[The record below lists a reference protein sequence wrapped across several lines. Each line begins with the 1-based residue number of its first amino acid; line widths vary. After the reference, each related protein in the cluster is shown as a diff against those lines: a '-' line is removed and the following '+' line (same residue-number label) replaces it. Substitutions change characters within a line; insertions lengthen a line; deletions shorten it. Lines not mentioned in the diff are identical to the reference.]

1 MFEGDLPVHRVRLD
15 RRLIVQVLMNLIS
28 NAHKYSP
35 DHTTITMEGQIKDKN
50 LQVAV
55 FDQSI
60 GISVDDQTRLFTKF
74 LRVDNEA
81 TRPVGGTGLGLSIT
95 KGINETHGGTISLQS
110 EIVQST
116 RFSFT
121 MPTEMPK
128 AVAEIKMAASPKSVA
143 KPFKQPAMGLGTFP
157 TDDRL

>member
-35 DHTTITMEGQIKDKN
+35 DHTTITTENQIKGNN

-60 GISVDDQTRLFTKF
+60 GISVDDQARLLTKF

-81 TRPVGGTGLGLSIT
+81 TRPVEDTVLGLLIT
-95 KGINETHGGTISLQS
+95 KGINETSGGTISLQS
-110 EIVQST
+110 EIVQGT
-116 RFSFT
+116 RFILT

-128 AVAEIKMAASPKSVA
+128 SVTEIKLASSPTSVA
-143 KPFKQPAMGLGTFP
+143 KPFKQP
-157 TDDRL
+157 R

>member
-1 MFEGDLPVHRVRLD
+1 MFEGDLAVHRVRLD

-35 DHTTITMEGQIKDKN
+35 DGTTITMEGQIKDNN

-60 GISVDDQTRLFTKF
+60 GISVDDQARLFTKF

-95 KGINETHGGTISLQS
+95 KGINETHGGTIS
-110 EIVQST
+110 
-116 RFSFT
+116 
-121 MPTEMPK
+121 
-128 AVAEIKMAASPKSVA
+128 
-143 KPFKQPAMGLGTFP
+143 
-157 TDDRL
+157 

>member
-35 DHTTITMEGQIKDKN
+35 DHTTITTENQIKGNN

-60 GISVDDQTRLFTKF
+60 GISVDDQARLLTKF

-81 TRPVGGTGLGLSIT
+81 TRPVEDTVLGLLIT
-95 KGINETHGGTISLQS
+95 KGINETSGGTIFLQS
-110 EIVQST
+110 EIVQGT
-116 RFSFT
+116 RFILT

-128 AVAEIKMAASPKSVA
+128 SVTEIKLASSPTSVA
-143 KPFKQPAMGLGTFP
+143 KPFKQP
-157 TDDRL
+157 R